1 MKEYKHTLPIGT
13 KLQSP
18 KRIYTVE
25 QILGQGGFGITYKVS
40 ALIRIDNVTIRTFL
54 L

>member
-1 MKEYKHTLPIGT
+1 MKDNKYTLPIGA

-18 KRIYTVE
+18 KRVYTVE
-25 QILGQGGFGITYKVS
+25 QVLGQGGFGITYKVS

>member
-1 MKEYKHTLPIGT
+1 MKDNKSTLPIGA

-18 KRIYTVE
+18 KRVYTVE
-25 QILGQGGFGITYKVS
+25 QVLGQGGFGITYKVS